1 MKEFHTKPLTYFL
14 GLGTNLGDKDANL
27 RAAVRLIGQRI
38 GTVSALSSFYQTE
51 PWGFSSPNTFLNA
64 ACRLQTTLSPDQVL
78 DTTQA
83 IERDMGRTLKS
94 VDGTYHDRVIDID
107 LLLCY
112 AADGTPVLADTP
124 RLTLPH
130 PLMHQRDFVL
140 RPLAEIAPQVVHP
153 LLKKTLAELL
163 F

>member
-1 MKEFHTKPLTYFL
+1 MKESHLKPLTYFL

-51 PWGFSSPNTFLNA
+51 PWGFSSPNAFLNA
-64 ACRLQTTLSPDQVL
+64 ACRLQTTLSPNQVL
-78 DTTQA
+78 NTTQA

-140 RPLAEIAPQVVHP
+140 RPLAEIAPQVMHP

>member
-1 MKEFHTKPLTYFL
+1 MKESHIKPLTYFF

-27 RAAVRLIGQRI
+27 RAAIRLIGQRI